1 MSLSRLL
8 QEGGRRCVER
18 DGMQQR
24 GRSVHG
30 SHARCLVRMRVPA
43 HSSSSQTAGGAGNNK
58 QQAAGGDNRGY
69 ACSST
74 GAVEE
79 KGSAFVK
86 LLYSPSARIAHPPS
100 ALRDEAVRKLHCIG
114 PCPRASPPG
123 TPSACDLES
132 GLLKTRAW
140 SCIPRLLGCSLTSE
154 ACPAVLCLLLHE
166 TFPLQ
171 QVPYHE
177 LGITPVAWR
186 CFACLAARDCAS
198 LSRLMLAADP
208 TAAE

>member
-1 MSLSRLL
+1 VCRARRDAAAWEISAWLACEVLGEDASPGALLKLADSR
-8 QEGGRRCVER
+8 
-18 DGMQQR
+18 
-24 GRSVHG
+24 RS
-30 SHARCLVRMRVPA
+30 R
-43 HSSSSQTAGGAGNNK
+43 K
-58 QQAAGGDNRGY
+58 QQAA
-69 ACSST
+69 SSS

-86 LLYSPSARIAHPPS
+86 LVYSPSARIAHPPS

-123 TPSACDLES
+123 TPSACDVES
-132 GLLKTRAW
+132 GLLRTRAW

-166 TFPLQ
+166 TFPLL